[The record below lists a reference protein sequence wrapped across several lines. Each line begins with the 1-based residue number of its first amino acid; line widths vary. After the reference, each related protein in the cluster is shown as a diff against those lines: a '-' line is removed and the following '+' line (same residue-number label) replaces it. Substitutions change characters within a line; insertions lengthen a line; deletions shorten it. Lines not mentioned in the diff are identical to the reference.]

1 MGRQANKLRIDE
13 CINAILSEFAK
24 CPDHRPIFEIP
35 LKNFLMSSYAVFALK
50 SPSLLQFEKDLKAEK
65 TKQKNLC
72 SLFKIDRVPSD
83 TQLRDVLDLVD
94 YRQYRSIFKR
104 IFSQIQRSK
113 TLENFEFMKIKNS
126 PHYLIAVDGSGYYRS
141 DKIACACCMIHE
153 HFDCNNTMK
162 IKYAHNILGA
172 SVVHPNLNQ
181 VIPLCPEPIMKLD
194 GSSKNDS
201 EQTAFRRFLE
211 DFKREHPK

>member
-1 MGRQANKLRIDE
+1 MRRQANKLKIDE
-13 CINAILSEFAK
+13 CIDAILSEFSK
-24 CPDHRPIFEIP
+24 FVDLRPIFEIP

-50 SPSLLQFEKDLKAEK
+50 SSSLLQFEKNLRAEK
-65 TKQKNLC
+65 TKKTNLN

-113 TLENFEFMKIKNS
+113 ILENFKFMKVKNAS
-126 PHYLIAVDGSGYYRS
+126 HYLVAVDGSGYYRS
-141 DKIACACCMIHE
+141 DKIACECCMIEE
-153 HFDCNNTMK
+153 HFNCNNTMK

-172 SVVHPNLNQ
+172 PVVHP
-181 VIPLCPEPIMKLD
+181 K
-194 GSSKNDS
+194 
-201 EQTAFRRFLE
+201 
-211 DFKREHPK
+211 